1 MLSFPDNDSVEN
13 VRLANHRHGRKCR
26 TCLNLLKDPPAEAAP
41 SEASSEAAPEVASE
55 AASEAPSESTAAAE
69 GTIMYKIN
77 MYENYATKEGK
88 AR

>member
-1 MLSFPDNDSVEN
+1 M
-13 VRLANHRHGRKCR
+13 ANHRQVWKCR

-55 AASEAPSESTAAAE
+55 VASEAASEAPSESTAAAE
-69 GTIMYKIN
+69 GTIMYEIN

>member
-1 MLSFPDNDSVEN
+1 M
-13 VRLANHRHGRKCR
+13 ANHRQVWKCR

-55 AASEAPSESTAAAE
+55 VASEAPSESTAAAE
-69 GTIMYKIN
+69 GTIMYEIN